1 LGDQRRH
8 PVEHSRRRG
17 RGYGKELVAILVRF
31 AFVALDFELL
41 SLNIYDFNT
50 PAVDCYKSIGF
61 RQTEI
66 QEGAREFQGEL
77 WSLLTME
84 LRRDEWRMLT

>member
-1 LGDQRRH
+1 VVSL
-8 PVEHSRRRG
+8 
-17 RGYGKELVAILVRF
+17 LVRF
-31 AFVALDFELL
+31 AFVEMDFELL
-41 SLNIYDFNT
+41 SLNIYDFNS
-50 PAVDCYKSIGF
+50 PAVERYKSIGF